1 MGFAK
6 DYQAVVIQ
14 VNLTVLLV
22 LATFFVGLSR
32 TLPTTAYA
40 KMIDIWMIF
49 CMLNPFF
56 EVLLHALSQALIREW
71 DNDLEQ
77 RFSDETMTKLET
89 LLMLLWKL
97 LGCLALAFVF
107 FYWTIALLP

>member
-1 MGFAK
+1 
-6 DYQAVVIQ
+6 
-14 VNLTVLLV
+14 
-22 LATFFVGLSR
+22 
-32 TLPTTAYA
+32 
-40 KMIDIWMIF
+40 MIF

-56 EVLLHALSQALIREW
+56 EVLLHALSQALVREW
-71 DNDLEQ
+71 DNDLER

-107 FYWTIALLP
+107 FYWTIALLPSSSEDNITSNTNVACIEAV

>member
-1 MGFAK
+1 
-6 DYQAVVIQ
+6 
-14 VNLTVLLV
+14 
-22 LATFFVGLSR
+22 
-32 TLPTTAYA
+32 
-40 KMIDIWMIF
+40 MIDIWMIF

-56 EVLLHALSQALIREW
+56 EVLLHALSQALVREW

-107 FYWTIALLP
+107 FYWTIALLPSSSEDNITSNTNVACIEAV

>member
-1 MGFAK
+1 
-6 DYQAVVIQ
+6 
-14 VNLTVLLV
+14 
-22 LATFFVGLSR
+22 
-32 TLPTTAYA
+32 
-40 KMIDIWMIF
+40 
-49 CMLNPFF
+49 MLNPFF

-107 FYWTIALLP
+107 FYWTIALLPSSSEDNITSNTNVACIEAV